1 MAGAALP
8 ALEAQEETSRRTR
21 LDHTAGVY
29 YRIDLPAVAT
39 QPPLAKRR
47 GPLRI
52 GFHRDV
58 PKAFQ
63 GDLLPRLDWTPLRDG
78 AVAAALLVSSQQATS
93 IRVGVRARLPEGAEI
108 RFFHPRG
115 AGEPHAVVTAADF
128 HFPNGT
134 AAAHAG
140 NGQESGGEAGQ
151 AAGSEKARS
160 GPEPEMLWSPSV
172 DADVIGIEITLP
184 SRAAVRTSWFRVE
197 KVAHRFLN
205 ARSVRYKALDCP
217 DLHVDVQCRVGE
229 FPAGLENAVALI
241 DYEDEGSSA
250 LCSGT
255 LLNDGNPET
264 FIPYFLTANHCI
276 ATAKV
281 ARTVQATWF
290 YQRESCDGESVD
302 VRRATTAGGAEL
314 LATSPRQDSTLLK
327 IRQRLPANVYFAGWD
342 ATEVRTD
349 EAVVAIHHPSGE
361 VKKYSAGAVLGKE
374 DSQGVKA
381 ALELTWDE
389 GVTEGGSSGSAIFR
403 DGFVIG
409 ALSHGDECDSAYYR
423 DYYGPF
429 ADFFPRVCS
438 TLDPNGGCGD
448 GEHDLPFT
456 AASIGPG
463 SMAAGAV
470 DEAGDVDYWRVAIPS
485 RGTLSAETTGTTDTV
500 GALENEDGITL
511 ATNDDGGA
519 GLNFRIQRDVDAGTY
534 FIRVAAAD
542 TSFGDYVLH
551 VDHAPSSI
559 DALPVLSANFDT
571 GEVIG
576 SPGEVDRWRLEVETN
591 GFVVLSTGGNL
602 DTVGR
607 LEDASGE
614 LLGSDDDSGPGTNFR
629 IESLLSAGAYV
640 LDVRAYGDETGVYTL
655 HTSHTPLADVQAV
668 AAGGSAGE
676 IVDPM
681 EGDYW
686 RFDVTSLGISTLAST
701 GSTDTTG
708 ALHIASGQQV
718 ATDDDSGNFHIERVL
733 APGAYYV
740 RVGAFGEATG
750 AYTVLATH
758 APLADADVFDVGA
771 GGRGTGTLDEA
782 GDVDIWRFE
791 VASAAGLVVETTG
804 STDTFGSL
812 EDGMGRAWT
821 DDDGGSNQNFR
832 IARHLEPGTYFVR
845 VSGFEDVTGDYELRI
860 GADIGDTRAAAAAL
874 AIDDAQDSSIG
885 PAGDVDYW
893 RIAVPWRGTV
903 VVESEGDTDTLG
915 TLEDALGGT
924 LAQNDDGGSGRNFRI
939 EHQMAPGIYYVR
951 VRGYRTATGAYTLRM
966 SYTRDVL
973 SIPWFLA
980 AQDSSARQG
989 FARLINRSARSG
1001 TVRIQAIDD
1010 AGTTGGSFTLSLQA
1024 GQTVHFNSN
1033 DLEDGNPAKGIAAGV
1048 GEGTGDWRLGLET
1061 DLDLNVLSYV
1071 RTGQGFLTNMHDLV
1085 SRQVGSAESANIYV
1099 VPIFNPASNRRQ
1111 VSKLRLFNL
1120 EDETA
1125 TVIISALDDRGQ
1137 AAPGGSVR
1145 FSLAAGAARTLTA
1158 QELETGGDDVQG
1170 SLGDGAGKWEL
1181 AVSSS
1186 QPIGV
1191 MNLMETP
1198 SAEDGGAAT
1207 GNLTN
1212 LSTRHLAPSI
1222 APGARSCTPGPCEV
1236 PYFIAADDPLRQ
1248 GFVRIGNYSTRSGT
1262 VEIHAVDDNGQ
1273 RYGPVTIALAA
1284 GAVVHFNSNDLEDG
1298 NVAKGMSGSVGDGVG
1313 DWRLEV
1319 RTDLEI
1325 VGPLTYVRT
1334 NDGFL
1339 TSMHDVV
1346 RDVGGNGLRHVVP
1359 IFNPASNSNQR
1370 SQLRIVNSTP
1380 HDTAITIAGV
1390 DDLGQPGP
1398 HGEVAFTLAA
1408 GRARMIDAQ
1417 HLEAG
1422 HGDMTGRLGDGSG
1435 KWRLMVTSDQPVRV
1449 LNTLVS
1455 PTGSLTNLSSS
1466 PQG

>member
-1 MAGAALP
+1 M
-8 ALEAQEETSRRTR
+8 
-21 LDHTAGVY
+21 
-29 YRIDLPAVAT
+29 
-39 QPPLAKRR
+39 
-47 GPLRI
+47 
-52 GFHRDV
+52 

-63 GDLLPRLDWTPLRDG
+63 GDLLPRLDWRPLDDG

-93 IRVGVRARLPEGAEI
+93 VRVGVRARLPEGAEI
-108 RFFHPRG
+108 RFFHPG
-115 AGEPHAVVTAADF
+115 GVGEPHAVVTAADF
-128 HFPNGT
+128 HFPNGS
-134 AAAHAG
+134 ADAHAG
-140 NGQESGGEAGQ
+140 NGEDDGQEGRRK
-151 AAGSEKARS
+151 AASEKARAAEKAPAA
-160 GPEPEMLWSPSV
+160 PEPEMLWSPSV
-172 DADVIGIEITLP
+172 DGDVIGIEITLP
-184 SRAAVRTSWFRVE
+184 SRAAVRASSFRVE
-197 KVAHRFLN
+197 KVAHRFLD
-205 ARSVRYKALDCP
+205 ARSVRHKALDCP
-217 DLHVDVQCRVGE
+217 DLHVDVQCRVEE

-255 LLNDGNPET
+255 LLNDGDPET
-264 FIPYFLTANHCI
+264 FIPYFLTANHCV

-290 YQRESCDGESVD
+290 YQRESCGGESVD
-302 VRRATTAGGAEL
+302 VRAASTAGGAEL

-342 ATEVRTD
+342 ATDVGD
-349 EAVVAIHHPSGE
+349 GEAVVAIHHPAGE
-361 VKKYSAGAVLGKE
+361 VKKYSAGAVLGKN
-374 DSQGVKA
+374 DSQGVEG
-381 ALELTWDE
+381 ALVLTWDE

-409 ALSHGDECDSAYYR
+409 ALSHGDDCGSADYR
-423 DYYGPF
+423 DFYGPF

-456 AASIGPG
+456 AASISPG
-463 SMAAGAV
+463 DTVAGAV
-470 DEAGDVDYWRVAIPS
+470 DEVGDVDYWRVAIPS
-485 RGTLSAETTGTTDTV
+485 QGTLTAETTGNADTV
-500 GALENEDGITL
+500 GALENERGITL

-519 GLNFRIQRDVDAGTY
+519 GLNFRIERDVDAGTY
-534 FIRVAAAD
+534 FIRVAAAE

-551 VDHAPSSI
+551 VEHAASSI
-559 DALPVLSANFDT
+559 DALPALSANADT
-571 GEVIG
+571 AAVIATR
-576 SPGEVDRWRLEVETN
+576 GEVDRWRLEVETN

-614 LLGSDDDSGPGTNFR
+614 LLASDDDGGPRTNFR
-629 IESLLSAGAYV
+629 IESFLSAGTYV
-640 LDVRAYGDETGVYTL
+640 LDVRGYGDQTGLYTL
-655 HTSHTPLADVQAV
+655 QASHTPLADVQAV
-668 AAGGSAGE
+668 AASGSAGE
-676 IVDPM
+676 IVNPT

-686 RFDVTSLGISTLAST
+686 RFDVTSLGVSTLATT
-701 GSTDTTG
+701 GSTDTIG
-708 ALHIASGQQV
+708 ALHIASGQRV
-718 ATDDDSGNFHIERVL
+718 ATNNDSGEGRNFHIERVL
-733 APGAYYV
+733 VPGAYYA
-740 RVGAFGEATG
+740 RVGAFGERTG
-750 AYTVLATH
+750 AYTVLASH
-758 APLADADVFDVGA
+758 APLADADVFEVGA
-771 GGRGTGTLDEA
+771 NGRGTGAVDEA
-782 GDVDIWRFE
+782 GDVDTWRFE
-791 VASAAGLVVETTG
+791 AASAASAVVETTG

-812 EDGMGRAWT
+812 EDGMGRAST
-821 DDDGGSNQNFR
+821 NDDGGANENFR
-832 IARHLEPGTYFVR
+832 IASHLEPGTYFVR
-845 VSGFEDVTGDYELRI
+845 VSGFGDTTGDYALHVDLHQ
-860 GADIGDTRAAAAAL
+860 GADVGDTRGAAAAL
-874 AIDDAQDSSIG
+874 GIDEAQNSAIG

-893 RIAVPWRGTV
+893 RINVPSPGTL

-924 LAQNDDGGSGRNFRI
+924 LAQDDDGGSRRNFRI
-939 EHQMAPGIYYVR
+939 ERQVAPGVYFIR
-951 VRGYRTATGAYTLRM
+951 VRGYGTANGAYTLRA
-966 SYTRDVL
+966 SHTRDAL

-980 AQDSSARQG
+980 AQAASARQG

-1001 TVRIQAIDD
+1001 TVRVQAIDD
-1010 AGTTGGSFTLSLQA
+1010 AGTAVGSFTLSLQA

-1033 DLEDGNPAKGIAAGV
+1033 DLEDGNSAKGIAVGV
-1048 GEGTGDWRLGLET
+1048 GDGTGDWRLRLDT

-1071 RTGQGFLTNMHDLV
+1071 RTGQGFLTNMHDV
-1085 SRQVGSAESANIYV
+1085 VGRQVGSAESANIYM

-1125 TVIISALDDRGQ
+1125 AVIISALDDDGQ
-1137 AAPGGSVR
+1137 SAPGGRVR

-1158 QELETGGDDVQG
+1158 QELEAGDDDLQG

-1181 AVSSS
+1181 AVGSS
-1186 QPIGV
+1186 QPLGV

-1198 SAEDGGAAT
+1198 SAEDTGAAT

-1222 APGARSCTPGPCEV
+1222 APGARSCAPAPCEV
-1236 PYFIAADDPLRQ
+1236 PYFVAADDPLRQ

-1284 GAVVHFNSNDLEDG
+1284 GATVHFNSDDLEDG
-1298 NVAKGMSGSVGDGVG
+1298 NAAKGMSGSVGDGVG

-1325 VGPLTYVRT
+1325 VGPLAYARA

-1339 TSMHDVV
+1339 TSMHDIV
-1346 RDVGGNGLRHVVP
+1346 RGTGENGRRHVVP
-1359 IFNPASNSNQR
+1359 IFNPASNRNQR
-1370 SQLRIVNSTP
+1370 SRLRIVNPTP
-1380 HDTAITIAGV
+1380 RAAAITIAGV

-1398 HGEVAFTLAA
+1398 LGEVALTVPA
-1408 GRARMIDAQ
+1408 GRARIIKAQ

-1422 HGDMTGRLGDGSG
+1422 HSDMTGRLGDGAG
-1435 KWRLMVTSDQPVRV
+1435 KWRLVVTSDQPVRV

-1455 PTGSLTNLSSS
+1455 PTGNLTNLSSS